1 MCISAADEI
10 ERSDRNLLSFLWHF
24 CVGLIKRDECSI
36 SIPSVIQ
43 FHAFLHGQ
51 QATNHFCIAKS
62 YTYRC
67 FFFLTFM
74 VWTNAFVMAIANT
87 ILVKGNINVYIQGV
101 SGGIVNILG
110 GGIMDYSE

>member
-1 MCISAADEI
+1 
-10 ERSDRNLLSFLWHF
+10 
-24 CVGLIKRDECSI
+24 
-36 SIPSVIQ
+36 
-43 FHAFLHGQ
+43 
-51 QATNHFCIAKS
+51 
-62 YTYRC
+62 
-67 FFFLTFM
+67 M